1 MAYTEEQ
8 IAQLCKM
15 RKEGFSCERI
25 AKEMGFTKNVA
36 LALVYKHYLKINRH
50 YHYKKGE
57 GTGLV
62 DRELRPT
69 VVYVPGLTDTKF
81 YVINRRAI

>member
-1 MAYTEEQ
+1 MTYTEEQ

-36 LALVYKHYLKINRH
+36 LALVYKHYLKINKH

-57 GTGLV
+57 GVGLTNR
-62 DRELRPT
+62 DMRPT
-69 VVYVPGLTDTKF
+69 VVYIPGLTDTK
-81 YVINRRAI
+81 YYTLRRIA